1 MNINKINCLNK
12 IKIILL
18 IFLYSFIFIKILN
31 KIKDENTKFDKNIN
45 YINYESNIISN
56 KIKKYAGWMLWNE
69 KQFYFINGII
79 RKYRPKNCLE
89 VGVARGGS
97 SILILNSIKDIKN
110 SFLVSLDLN
119 KQLYIEKKYKTGYRV
134 NQYFP
139 ELLTNWHLYTGEMP
153 HIFLQKLNI
162 KFDFVFLDT
171 AHISPGEILNIIE
184 ILPFLNENAIIIL
197 HDITWQFIRRQMYFT
212 TTSIILMSCLRGDKI
227 IIKNEEGI
235 ENIGAIYLYKNQQK
249 YYLLKFIVLFKF

>member
-1 MNINKINCLNK
+1 
-12 IKIILL
+12 
-18 IFLYSFIFIKILN
+18 
-31 KIKDENTKFDKNIN
+31 
-45 YINYESNIISN
+45 
-56 KIKKYAGWMLWNE
+56 
-69 KQFYFINGII
+69 
-79 RKYRPKNCLE
+79 
-89 VGVARGGS
+89 
-97 SILILNSIKDIKN
+97 
-110 SFLVSLDLN
+110 LDLN
-119 KQLYIEKKYKTGYRV
+119 KQLYIDKKYKTGYRV

-139 ELLTNWHLYTGEMP
+139 ELLTNWHFYTGEMP

-227 IIKNEEGI
+227 IIKNKEGV
-235 ENIGAIYLYKNQQK
+235 ENIGAIYLYKDQQK
-249 YYLLKFIVLFKF
+249 YYLDYFLLLLNYWEYMLSEK